1 MASQA
6 QQHQDC
12 TNRFIALAHEMKDE
26 GVDPAMVNGALM
38 TASGIYATFVAA
50 GNNGTLEATGVKK
63 VVDLYQNTL
72 EKFQQIK
79 KNELMKQNFS

>member
-1 MASQA
+1 MASQEK
-6 QQHQDC
+6 QHQDC
-12 TNRFIALAHEMKDE
+12 TNRFIALANEMKDQDI
-26 GVDPAMVNGALM
+26 DPALVNGALM

-50 GNNGTLEATGVKK
+50 GNNGSLEASGVKK

-79 KNELMKQNFS
+79 KNELMKQSFS

>member
-1 MASQA
+1 VTSQE

-12 TNRFIALAHEMKDE
+12 TNRIIELANELKNE
-26 GVDPAMVNGALM
+26 GIDPALISGALM

-79 KNELMKQNFS
+79 KNQIMKKQFS